1 MGLAVSWP
9 SGYRLIEGSSADRSR
24 LIATMEKAY
33 GELGATSLSHI
44 GPTVDQ
50 YFAGLSALWW
60 LETDGAQAR
69 PRVGFTAQTVVEPL
83 GCLWLGQSVN
93 QLTGALQ
100 AYVYLVYVALEH
112 RRQGLG
118 CALMAQ
124 AKVWAQAQGYQQIS
138 LQVFSNNVAAL
149 KLYSRLGYQSKA
161 TWMTLDL

>member
-1 MGLAVSWP
+1 MDLAASWP
-9 SGYRLIEGSSADRSR
+9 PGYRLIEGSTADRSR
-24 LIATMEKAY
+24 LITTMEKAY

-50 YFAGLSALWW
+50 YFAGLSVLWW
-60 LETDGAQAR
+60 LETDSAQAS
-69 PRVGFTAQTVVEPL
+69 PRIGFTAQTVEPL

-118 CALMAQ
+118 CALMAH

-138 LQVFSNNVAAL
+138 LQVFTNNVAAL
-149 KLYSRLGYQSKA
+149 KLYDSLGYQPKA
-161 TWMTLDL
+161 AWMTLDL